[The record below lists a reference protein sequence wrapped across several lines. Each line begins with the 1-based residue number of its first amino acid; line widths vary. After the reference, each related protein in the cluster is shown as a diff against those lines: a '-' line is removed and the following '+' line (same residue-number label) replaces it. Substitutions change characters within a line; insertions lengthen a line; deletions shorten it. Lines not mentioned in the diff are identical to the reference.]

1 MADTRE
7 QYENLGAVYWPI
19 AVGVFVLV
27 VVLIVV
33 FALRYRSDDDRPV
46 GGRSKATVAESLYA
60 LGLACVAAGLAYVTF
75 STMAELEAGV
85 PGGQSPAGEVAAAGP
100 PALEVTVTAAR
111 WNWRFDYPRY
121 GITQVGS
128 GTRLPTL
135 VVPTGNVRF
144 AVTSVDVVHSFFIP
158 EERYKSD
165 AFPERYNRFALR
177 FERPGY
183 RRGEG
188 HCAEYCG
195 LRHSYMN
202 FDLRVLDSASF
213 ERWAQAQRAAAGVG
227 ARPRA

>member
-1 MADTRE
+1 MADTRK
-7 QYENLGAVYWPI
+7 QYEDLAAVYWPI
-19 AVGVFVLV
+19 GVGVFAV
-27 VVLIVV
+27 VIVLIVV
-33 FALRYRSDDDRPV
+33 FAVRYRSDDDRPV
-46 GGRSKATVAESLYA
+46 EEPSRAKVVEPVYA
-60 LGLACVAAGLAYVTF
+60 FGLACVAAGLAYLTF

-85 PGGQSPAGEVAAAGP
+85 PGGRSAAGEVAAVGP

-158 EERYKSD
+158 DERYKRD
-165 AFPERYNRFALR
+165 AFPERFNDFTLG
-177 FERPGY
+177 FEHPGF
-183 RRGEG
+183 RRGG
-188 HCAEYCG
+188 GKCAEYCG

-202 FDLRVLDSASF
+202 FDVRVLDPASF
-213 ERWAQAQRAAAGVG
+213 ERWAQAKRAAAGAG
-227 ARPRA
+227 ARPPA

>member
-7 QYENLGAVYWPI
+7 QYENVGAVYWPI
-19 AVGVFVLV
+19 AIGVFVLV
-27 VVLIVV
+27 VVLIVA
-33 FALRYRSDDDRPV
+33 FALRYRSDDYRPV
-46 GGRSKATVAESLYA
+46 EGRSRAEGLESLYA
-60 LGLACVAAGLAYVTF
+60 LGLACVAAALAYLTF

-85 PGGQSPAGEVAAAGP
+85 PGGQSAAGEVAATGP

-135 VVPTGNVRF
+135 TVPTGDVRF

-158 EERYKSD
+158 EERYKRD
-165 AFPERYNRFALR
+165 AFPERFNRFGLR
-177 FERPGY
+177 FERPGF
-183 RRGEG
+183 RRGG
-188 HCAEYCG
+188 GKCAEYCG

-202 FDLRVLDSASF
+202 FDLRVLDRAAF
-213 ERWAQAQRAAAGVG
+213 ERWAQAQRAAAGG
-227 ARPRA
+227 AGPRA